1 MNKSHVPNTN
11 HIPQQLQFITH
22 PLQQQLNQQPHQLV
36 APIAIVT
43 PPPKLLSQTDN
54 DLSNGPVSFSFIFL
68 SHFLFVPF
76 VRMLSV

>member
-36 APIAIVT
+36 VPIAIVT

-54 DLSNGPVSFSFIFL
+54 DPSNSVANVSF
-68 SHFLFVPF
+68 LFPF
-76 VRMLSV
+76 S